1 MRPFSFL
8 HYDAAD
14 LFIREMILFKLKKF
28 LVAITAIL
36 FLSPA
41 TTMAEDL
48 TITAFKGNWRG
59 SAVSETDT
67 SVTFPLTSRDIDVR
81 IAPKESG
88 DFDITWRT
96 LMRQK
101 GTADKP
107 EEVLKETTLTFVRT
121 DRPNVWRAAVSGDA
135 LAGDPISWARIVTQT
150 LSVYVMAISE
160 AGDYDM
166 HVYKRTLNGL
176 NMELDFTALRDGAV
190 RRTAKGRLVLDGY

>member
-1 MRPFSFL
+1 RRHTRFSRDWSSDVCSSDL
-8 HYDAAD
+8 

-59 SAVSETDT
+59 SAVSETNT

-121 DRPNVWRAAVSGDA
+121 DRPNVWRAAVSGD
-135 LAGDPISWARIVTQT
+135 
-150 LSVYVMAISE
+150 
-160 AGDYDM
+160 
-166 HVYKRTLNGL
+166 
-176 NMELDFTALRDGAV
+176 
-190 RRTAKGRLVLDGY
+190 